1 MMLIFFLILSLSNLI
16 HSIPPS
22 TQVVLRMAKFSVVYL
37 PVFIGFALCFRVTF
51 DKSGNI
57 FQTPL
62 SSGIKALAMMSGEL
76 DYNKVLGQHEPILPG
91 EVVCVLILLSLSV
104 FLHHWFVSAHPC
116 MQSIAHTHTHMRTC
130 ILVHVC
136 TYACVFANFIPTSMH
151 RIPNLTLRNPI
162 IRTQSFFGAANNYYS
177 P

>member
-116 MQSIAHTHTHMRTC
+116 MQSIAHTHTHAYMYTC
-130 ILVHVC
+130 TCLHVC
-136 TYACVFANFIPTSMH
+136 VCICEFYPYINASYPKSHPSQSHNPHTAI
-151 RIPNLTLRNPI
+151 LRC
-162 IRTQSFFGAANNYYS
+162 S
-177 P
+177 